1 MTADSPAPP
10 PLLRLVVGNALLLA
24 AAYFAVGLLVETL
37 RRFYPARSV
46 LTVSFA
52 LDALPARVLSI
63 LGLLEPL
70 RDAYLGGRLTEA
82 GLRAVFGCTALAV
95 IFLLATVL
103 GLVTAWVRRLFH
115 RNEIPFP

>member
-10 PLLRLVVGNALLLA
+10 PLLRLVVGNALALA
-24 AAYFAVGLLVETL
+24 AGYLALGLLVETV
-37 RRFYPARSV
+37 RRFYPARTV

-70 RDAYLGGRLTEA
+70 REAYLAGRLNEA

-103 GLVTAWVRRLFH
+103 GLVTAWVRRFFH
-115 RNEIPFP
+115 GRGAPFS